1 MGPLLLTLHGLVAV
15 QAGHA
20 AVRVRRHLELVNDR
34 GRLVSVRLGA
44 FSRCPDK
51 AGCRLSANT
60 TGLKWRAGVIHNKR
74 SYDEGRAHKDRD
86 EKRLERHG
94 AVRALLAQDY

>member
-1 MGPLLLTLHGLVAV
+1 MGPLLLTVHGLVAV

-20 AVRVRRHLELVNDR
+20 AARVRRHLELMNDR
-34 GRLVSVRLGA
+34 GCLASVTLGA

-51 AGCRLSANT
+51 AGCGLSANT
-60 TGLKWRAGVIHNKR
+60 TALKRRAGVVHNER
-74 SYDEGRAHKDRD
+74 SHDEGRAYENRD

-94 AVRALLAQDY
+94 AVWALPAKDH